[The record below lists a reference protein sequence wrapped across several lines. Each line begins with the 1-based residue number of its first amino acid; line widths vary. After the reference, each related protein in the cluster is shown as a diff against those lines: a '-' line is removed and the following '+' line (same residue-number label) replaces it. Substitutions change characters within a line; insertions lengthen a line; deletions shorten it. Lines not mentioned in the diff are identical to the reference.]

1 MNIKDQEYFIKLAE
15 YRNFSKAAKDL
26 YISQTALSKVIA
38 GLEDEVGEKLFIR
51 NTNSVSLSE
60 AGRVYLDYAKK

>member
-38 GLEDEVGEKLFIR
+38 GLEDEVGRNFLSVIR
-51 NTNSVSLSE
+51 IL
-60 AGRVYLDYAKK
+60 YL